1 MAVRDGF
8 CCMGNVGMN
17 AMDNRAV
24 CERLNINT
32 FKAHALLKKFGKMVG
47 RRRVIMER
55 TLESLI
61 SNGEIYI
68 DKGGG
73 VYF

>member
-1 MAVRDGF
+1 MAVRDGVGR
-8 CCMGNVGMN
+8 MGNVGMN
-17 AMDNRAV
+17 ALDNRAV
-24 CERLNINT
+24 CQRLNINT

-47 RRRVIMER
+47 RRRVIMEK
-55 TLESLI
+55 TLERLI
-61 SNGEIYI
+61 SSGEIYI

>member
-8 CCMGNVGMN
+8 CCMGDDGMN

-24 CERLNINT
+24 CERLNVST

-47 RRRVIMER
+47 RRRVIMGK
-55 TLESLI
+55 TLERLI
-61 SNGEIYI
+61 SNGEIYF

>member
-1 MAVRDGF
+1 MT
-8 CCMGNVGMN
+8 

-24 CERLNINT
+24 CQRLNINT

-55 TLESLI
+55 TLERLI
-61 SNGEIYI
+61 SSGEIYI

>member
-1 MAVRDGF
+1 MITL
-8 CCMGNVGMN
+8 
-17 AMDNRAV
+17 DNRAV

-47 RRRVIMER
+47 RRRVIMGK
-55 TLESLI
+55 TLERLI
-61 SNGEIYI
+61 KGGEILI
-68 DKGGG
+68 DEKGG

>member
-1 MAVRDGF
+1 MAVRYGF
-8 CCMGNVGMN
+8 CRMGNDGMITL
-17 AMDNRAV
+17 DNRAV

-47 RRRVIMER
+47 RRRVIMGK
-55 TLESLI
+55 TLERLI
-61 SNGEIYI
+61 KGGEILI
-68 DKGGG
+68 DEKGG

>member
-1 MAVRDGF
+1 
-8 CCMGNVGMN
+8 MN
-17 AMDNRAV
+17 ALDNRAV
-24 CERLNINT
+24 CERLNVNT
-32 FKAHALLKKFGKMVG
+32 FKAHAILKKFGKKVG
-47 RRRVIMER
+47 RRRVIMEK
-55 TLESLI
+55 TLERLI

>member
-1 MAVRDGF
+1 
-8 CCMGNVGMN
+8 MN

-24 CERLNINT
+24 CERLNVNT

-47 RRRVIMER
+47 RRRVIMEK
-55 TLESLI
+55 TLERLI
-61 SNGEIYI
+61 EKGTVYI
-68 DKGGG
+68 DEAGG

>member
-1 MAVRDGF
+1 MEDQLMV
-8 CCMGNVGMN
+8 VSL
-17 AMDNRAV
+17 DNRAV

-32 FKAHALLKKFGKMVG
+32 FKANELLKKFGKKVG
-47 RRRVIMER
+47 RRRVIMEK
-55 TLESLI
+55 TLERLI

-68 DKGGG
+68 GKGGG

>member
-1 MAVRDGF
+1 MAVCYGVGGLGD
-8 CCMGNVGMN
+8 VGMI

-47 RRRVIMER
+47 WRRVIMEK
-55 TLESLI
+55 TLERLI

-68 DKGGG
+68 GKGGG

>member
-8 CCMGNVGMN
+8 CCMGNDGMITL
-17 AMDNRAV
+17 DNRAV

-47 RRRVIMER
+47 RRRVIMKK
-55 TLESLI
+55 TLERLI
-61 SNGEIYI
+61 KGGEILI
-68 DKGGG
+68 DEKGG